1 MHRHAIT
8 HLRRDPVLARVMADV
23 GPCRFAPRSDGSHFD
38 HVLRAIVYQ
47 QLSGRAAA
55 TIHSRVVALFDG
67 KPSAQALL
75 DATDEQLRS
84 AGLSRQKIGYLR
96 DLAQRVHSGDL
107 PIDRLHELADD
118 EVIAALTRVK
128 GIGRWTAH
136 MFLMFRLGRPDVL
149 PDLDLGIRKAIQLAY
164 RLRRMPNSDRVHA
177 IGAAWAP
184 HRTIACWY
192 LWRSLDQPAAPGAP
206 KKTRRR
212 KPAVSRTK
220 PVAARRARPAR
231 KSPRAR
237 R

>member
-1 MHRHAIT
+1 MHDHALT

-23 GPCRFAPRSDGSHFD
+23 GPCRFAARSEGSHFD
-38 HVLRAIVYQ
+38 HILRAIVYQ

-55 TIHSRVVALFDG
+55 TIHGRVIALFEG
-67 KPSAQALL
+67 KPSAASLL
-75 DATDEQLRS
+75 TATDDQLRS

-96 DLAQRVHSGDL
+96 DLAQRVHTGDL
-107 PIDRLHELADD
+107 PVDRLHELADD
-118 EVIAALTRVK
+118 DVIAALTRVK

-164 RLRRMPNSDRVHA
+164 RLRRMPNSDRVLA

-184 HRTIACWY
+184 HRTIASWY
-192 LWRSLDQPAAPGAP
+192 LWRSLEQPAALSRP
-206 KKTRRR
+206 KKRRVRNAASAPATKTPRRR
-212 KPAVSRTK
+212 AKS
-220 PVAARRARPAR
+220 AR
-231 KSPRAR
+231 KTARAR